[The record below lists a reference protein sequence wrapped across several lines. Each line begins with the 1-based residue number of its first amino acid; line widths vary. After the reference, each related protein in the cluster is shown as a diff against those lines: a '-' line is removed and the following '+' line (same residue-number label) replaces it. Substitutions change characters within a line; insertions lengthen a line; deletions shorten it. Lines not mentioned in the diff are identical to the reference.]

1 MPGRRTTTS
10 NGRSSHL
17 GFATPKQ
24 AACIGVAHPKWDERP
39 LLVVVRRPGMDVTRD
54 ALISWFDGKVAR
66 WWTPDDVVFAD
77 SLPVGGTGKIQK
89 NRLRETY
96 GQHRLPTAQETET

>member
-1 MPGRRTTTS
+1 M
-10 NGRSSHL
+10 
-17 GFATPKQ
+17 
-24 AACIGVAHPKWDERP
+24 
-39 LLVVVRRPGMDVTRD
+39 VVRRPGMVVTREE
-54 ALISWFDGKVAR
+54 LLGWYDGKVAR

-96 GQHRLPTAQETET
+96 AQHRLPTA